1 MKTARNDIY
10 MTCFT
15 VCVVYVNYFCAN
27 RMNVQ
32 NFYLAGINYKKSD
45 TAIRG
50 QYAVSADTYISIL
63 NKAAQHNI
71 HELFVLST
79 CNRTEIYGMAASS
92 SELVTILCNETGG
105 SNEDFL
111 KHAYIKNG
119 WQAVEHLFHVG
130 AGLDSQI
137 LGDYEIIGQIKQAVK
152 ISKQHNAAGSF
163 IERLV
168 NTVLQSSKCIKAQ
181 TELSSGTVS
190 VAFAAMQC
198 IKENLSEITD
208 KKILLLGTGKIGTN
222 TCRNLVDYLHTNNIT
237 LINRTEE
244 KAGEL
249 ATELNIKHA
258 SFDELDILAKEA
270 DVIIVATNADKCLV
284 NAEMIKNCGA
294 KLLIDLSI
302 PNNIDADVSFLPGIT
317 LMNVD
322 DLSKIN
328 DATLQKRQSE
338 IPKAKG
344 IIVNHIHEFAEWC
357 ASRRYAPALKAAR
370 QKMMDMQQ
378 CPMFLSSNIN
388 RQEFSDA
395 SGNMQ
400 KVISNM
406 AVKMKTRHQPG
417 CNYIEAIND
426 FISAHAV

>member
-1 MKTARNDIY
+1 
-10 MTCFT
+10 MTCFNT
-15 VCVVYVNYFCAN
+15 SVEYVNYFCPN
-27 RMNVQ
+27 SMNVQ

-45 TAIRG
+45 TAMRG
-50 QYAVSADTYISIL
+50 EYAVSADTYISIL
-63 NKAAQHNI
+63 HNASQHHI
-71 HELFVLST
+71 SELFVLST

-92 SELVTILCNETGG
+92 SELINVLCSETGG
-105 SNEDFL
+105 TAEDFL
-111 KHAYIKNG
+111 QHAYIKKG
-119 WQAVEHLFHVG
+119 WEAVEHLFHVG

-152 ISKQHNAAGSF
+152 IAKQHNAAGGF

-168 NTVLQSSKCIKAQ
+168 NTVLQSSKSIKAQ

-190 VAFAAMQC
+190 VAFAAVQC
-198 IKENLSEITD
+198 IKENLAEIRC
-208 KKILLLGTGKIGTN
+208 KKIVLLGTGKIGAN
-222 TCRNLVDYLHTNNIT
+222 TCRNLVDYLHTTNIT

-249 ATELNIKHA
+249 AAELNIQYA
-258 SFDELDILAKEA
+258 SFDELDVLAKEA
-270 DVIIVATNADKCLV
+270 DAIIVATNAEKCLV
-284 NAEMIKNCGA
+284 NASMINNCGS

-302 PNNIDADVSFLPGIT
+302 PNNIDVDVVSLPGIT

-357 ASRRYAPALKAAR
+357 SSRRYAPALKAAK
-370 QKMMDMQQ
+370 QKLLDMQQ

-388 RQEFSDA
+388 REELSDA

-400 KVISNM
+400 KVINSM
-406 AVKMKTRHQPG
+406 AVKMRTHHQPG